1 MILLI
6 YYLFV
11 SESDRRGIELVGLD
25 REAEVPI
32 GNEAIQWTDIIFVM
46 EKVHCRRL
54 SQKFQTQLKNKR
66 LVCLD
71 IPDQY
76 DYVKPKLVTLLKK
89 RVLPLLGQ
97 NLETLA
103 EKTHLSQTEPAL
115 NGSGLSC

>member
-1 MILLI
+1 
-6 YYLFV
+6 
-11 SESDRRGIELVGLD
+11 
-25 REAEVPI
+25 VPI
-32 GNEAIQWTDIIFVM
+32 GNEVIQWTDIIFVM

-54 SQKFQTQLKNKR
+54 SQKFQAQLKNKR

-71 IPDQY
+71 IPDQH
-76 DYVKPKLVTLLKK
+76 DYLKK